1 MKKDKTIQAK
11 FTARDEMGN
20 EWLSD
25 VFEDVPKIRVE
36 EDGITYEG
44 TPQEYEK
51 SFISY
56 LGVKNQEKLD
66 AQKQENYYYRTLDLI
81 VDFNRH
87 RVTKNEKE
95 IHIDSSCWVILEK
108 LIKNNGCVV
117 KRDTL
122 KQALEENSGH
132 SLLDGY
138 VSVVIGRVRKVL
150 EEDKDTPYIGTDF
163 KMGYHWK
170 APIVKEKYEIA

>member
-95 IHIDSSCWVILEK
+95 IHIDSSCWVIL
-108 LIKNNGCVV
+108 
-117 KRDTL
+117 
-122 KQALEENSGH
+122 
-132 SLLDGY
+132 
-138 VSVVIGRVRKVL
+138 
-150 EEDKDTPYIGTDF
+150 
-163 KMGYHWK
+163 
-170 APIVKEKYEIA
+170 